1 LIAKSRHLGRL
12 AKTCFLAVGA
22 ALCAVLALAAASTA
36 ATLPP
41 ASAPAVASQGVPA
54 AGNDCASLKKKA
66 RRARRG
72 SAKRRRYMRRY
83 RRCLARTRV
92 PNPPPVQAPST
103 PTPPA
108 VTQPAGP
115 IYLPSIFPNPNG
127 YRSGAGCQLGYEQS
141 YRAAGFSCQYAGYN
155 HYVFSPT
162 GPIWTPVYLLFGIWY
177 CADGQFRFRC

>member
-1 LIAKSRHLGRL
+1 LIAESRHMRRL
-12 AKTCFLAVGA
+12 AKSCFLALGA
-22 ALCAVLALAAASTA
+22 ALCAALAVASASTA
-36 ATLPP
+36 ATLPS
-41 ASAPAVASQGVPA
+41 ASPPAVASQGKPG
-54 AGNDCASLKKKA
+54 AGSGCASLKRKA
-66 RRARRG
+66 RHSKRG
-72 SAKRRRYMRRY
+72 SAKRRRYIRRY
-83 RRCLARTRV
+83 HRCLARRRAQ
-92 PNPPPVQAPST
+92 NAPPLPAPST
-103 PTPPA
+103 PAPPA

-127 YRSGAGCQLGYEQS
+127 YRSGGGCQPGYEQS